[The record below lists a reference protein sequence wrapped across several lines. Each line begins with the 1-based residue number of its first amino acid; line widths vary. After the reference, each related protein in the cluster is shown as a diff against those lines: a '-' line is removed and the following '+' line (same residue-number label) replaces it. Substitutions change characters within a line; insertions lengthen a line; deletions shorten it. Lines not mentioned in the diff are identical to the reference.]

1 MFPELLGAVVGMASS
16 AYGAYGSYEGAK
28 AAGQAQQNI
37 TGLQE
42 QQDAQRQNLMELQA
56 RRSQMEVLRNNQRA
70 RSLALN
76 NSTSQ
81 GAQFGSGLQGGY
93 GQQQGQSGTNLL
105 GIDQNLTIGRNQ
117 FNLTSQIDQQKI
129 LLGQANTQEA
139 TSKAISGFGSSLSG
153 SIGKIGNL
161 FGGSSQ
167 QSQPSWTNQGNDGA
181 DYNPMF

>member
-42 QQDAQRQNLMELQA
+42 QQDVQRQNLMELQA

-105 GIDQNLTIGRNQ
+105 GIDQNLTTGRNQ

-139 TSKAISGFGSSLSG
+139 TSKAISGFGSSVSG

-161 FGGSSQ
+161 FGSGPPDQ
-167 QSQPSWTNQGNDGA
+167 TQNYTNNGVEGGP
-181 DYNPMF
+181 YFPMN